1 MTIIEQIIERHSQ
14 QGRWDP
20 ELWDFT
26 ERVQCVPKEKWNDRS
41 VEPRPLQHVS
51 DDSLQA
57 RLESINSNIQYLDC
71 PDGPRD
77 DWQPEKGWLSPWWW
91 LRLRHWT
98 LSEFTR
104 RGLPVQPTREILP
117 APRLRG
123 EFLGIHAGASP
134 KLFRLSRVPYLMKA
148 LEQGQLR
155 FAPAMSYKA
164 IENDEARADDEMS
177 KGYKRAGNR
186 VTITTLD
193 GRSIEALSDV
203 SFDTR
208 RMTVDMVDLP
218 YWMLCAST
226 DFDPRLFDE
235 FPGGQ
240 GDDGMLAIF
249 DPLEFRRRAGSKIAS
264 TLPHVQLAGTVVDY
278 FDVYHPESGD
288 ISPVTMKAMRFAYQR
303 EHRLVLDPGHG
314 PAIAERDYFIDI
326 GSIED
331 IAGVYAVDG
340 RKVAGTGPG
349 SFLA

>member
-1 MTIIEQIIERHSQ
+1 MTIIDQIIERRSQ
-14 QGRWDP
+14 QSRWDP
-20 ELWDFT
+20 ALWDFT
-26 ERVQCVPKEKWNDRS
+26 ERVQCLPKEKWNDRS

-51 DDSLQA
+51 DDALQA
-57 RLESINSNIQYLDC
+57 RLEGINSNIQYLDD

-98 LSEFTR
+98 LSEFKR
-104 RGLPVQPTREILP
+104 RGLAVQLTREIP
-117 APRLRG
+117 PGPRLQD

-134 KLFRLSRVPYLMKA
+134 KLFRLSRIPYLMKA

-155 FAPAMSYKA
+155 FAPALGYKA
-164 IENDEARADDEMS
+164 MENDEARADDEMS

-193 GRSIEALSDV
+193 GRPIKALSDV

-208 RMTVDMVDLP
+208 RMTADMVDLP

-249 DPLEFRRRAGSKIAS
+249 DPVEFRRRAGMKIAS
-264 TLPHVQLAGTVVDY
+264 ALPHVHLAGTVVEY

-314 PAIAERDYFIDI
+314 PAIAAKDYFIDI

-331 IAGVYAVDG
+331 IAGVYGVDG
-340 RKVAGTGPG
+340 RKLAGTGPD